1 MEDMNVMMNETSMEN
16 EAVEPTPETV
26 EVNPA
31 DVMDTSSE
39 TTEDANVKKALG
51 LIITGVAVVVVA
63 GVGIAKA
70 VKSGHTPMKFIRG
83 KMAKK
88 VKEQADDAAEDYDE
102 AVPTDSEESVEHSDN
117 DGAEE

>member
-70 VKSGHTPMKFIRG
+70 VKSGHAPMKFIRS

-102 AVPTDSEESVEHSDN
+102 AVPTDSEESVEHSDD
-117 DGAEE
+117 DGAEK

>member
-16 EAVEPTPETV
+16 EAVEAAPETV

-31 DVMDTSSE
+31 DVMESSGE
-39 TTEDANVKKALG
+39 TTNETNVVKAIG
-51 LIITGVAVVVVA
+51 MIAAGVAAVIVA
-63 GVGIAKA
+63 GVGISKA
-70 VKSGHTPMKFIRG
+70 VKSGHTPMKFIRN

-88 VKEQADDAAEDYDE
+88 VKEQADDAAEDYNE
-102 AVPTDSEESVEHSDN
+102 AVPTDSEESVEHSDD

>member
-16 EAVEPTPETV
+16 EAVEPAPETV

-70 VKSGHTPMKFIRG
+70 VKSGHTPMKFIRN

-88 VKEQADDAAEDYDE
+88 VKEQADDAAEDYNE
-102 AVPTDSEESVEHSDN
+102 AVPTDSEESVEHSDD
-117 DGAEE
+117 DGAEK

>member
-1 MEDMNVMMNETSMEN
+1 MEDMNVMMNET
-16 EAVEPTPETV
+16 V
-26 EVNPA
+26 
-31 DVMDTSSE
+31 E

-70 VKSGHTPMKFIRG
+70 VKSGHTP
-83 KMAKK
+83 
-88 VKEQADDAAEDYDE
+88 
-102 AVPTDSEESVEHSDN
+102 TDSEESVEHSDD

>member
-16 EAVEPTPETV
+16 EAVEPAPETV

-70 VKSGHTPMKFIRG
+70 VKNGHTPMKFIRS
-83 KMAKK
+83 KK

-102 AVPTDSEESVEHSDN
+102 AVPTDSEESVEHSDD
-117 DGAEE
+117 DGAEK